1 MKAILITIGN
11 EVLNGQVVDTNA
23 AWLAQQ
29 LLAEGIPVVEKWS
42 VSDDIKAIVQALQQA
57 SGKGDIILTTGGLGP
72 TADDLTSE
80 AFAQFMHIPRVFHA
94 PTYEKIET
102 LFNQLGRLPGVSHLE
117 QARLPEGVEV
127 IPNSAGTAPG
137 MHFLFNGKH
146 FIAMPGVPFEMKAI
160 FDPHVKN
167 LLRSLNTGPSRFSHT
182 FHTAGEGET
191 FLEDLIKDITR
202 QAPSNISLAFLPDL
216 YKVRIRVDLDSD
228 SLADQDIWTDII
240 NQIRTRLAKFIVG
253 EADLTLEKAIGRI
266 LTNKGWM
273 LGTAESCTGGHIAHL
288 ITSNAGASDYYQGSI
303 VAYHNQL
310 KVNILKVNQDTL
322 DQQGAVSEETVKAM
336 AMGALDALKVDVAL
350 AVTGIAG
357 PTGGSPEKPV
367 GTVWIC
373 AAFKS
378 GKFKTKK
385 IQLRRDRLLNIQA
398 SSTMA
403 LIVLYRLLMDE

>member
-23 AWLAQQ
+23 AWIAQQ
-29 LLAEGIPVVEKWS
+29 LLAEGIPVIEKWS
-42 VSDDIKAIVQALQQA
+42 VADDIQAIVQALQLA

-80 AFAQFMHIPRVFHA
+80 AFAQFMHIQRIFHA

-167 LLRSLNTGPSRFSHT
+167 LLRAFNAGPARFSHT

-202 QAPSNISLAFLPDL
+202 QAPANISLAFLPDL

-228 SLADQDIWTDII
+228 LLADQDIWTGII
-240 NQIRTRLAKFIVG
+240 NQIRSRLAKFIVG
-253 EADLTLEKAIGRI
+253 EGDLTLEKAIGRI
-266 LTNKGWM
+266 LISKDWM

-288 ITSNAGASDYYQGSI
+288 ITANAGASDYFQGSI

-310 KVNILKVNQDTL
+310 KVNILKVDQGIL
-322 DQQGAVSEETVKAM
+322 DKYGAVSEETVKEM
-336 AMGALDALKVDVAL
+336 ALGALDALKVDAAL

-373 AAFKS
+373 AALKS
-378 GKFKTKK
+378 GKIKTKK
-385 IQLRRDRLLNIQA
+385 IQLRRDRVLNIQA
-398 SSTMA
+398 ASTMA